1 MRHGAVPMILIAV
14 AAILIAGGLLLRAG
28 YRHGRP
34 QPQGLEVLYRP
45 LRSPED
51 IESLSGP
58 AVPPVTYTR
67 GVSLADL
74 PVDEKKQKFFDM
86 LLPSVLIAKHKL
98 ANLRR
103 EIARIDSL
111 SERTS
116 EEELWLQAMLER
128 YRAENARQLMLRLRD
143 HPNSLVMAQAALE
156 SGWGTS
162 RFFREGLNLFGVW
175 SFDENEPRMP
185 AGETR
190 GDCRV
195 YVKRYPSLL
204 GSVED
209 YFLTLGRGPYSD
221 FRRARTQ
228 VRDPLELAEHLENYS
243 ELGEE
248 YVRRV
253 ALTIRSNDLDRY
265 DAYRLD
271 PLYRSTEGDDTP
283 PGR

>member
-1 MRHGAVPMILIAV
+1 MRHTAASMIAVAV

-28 YRHGRP
+28 YRERRP
-34 QPQGLEVLYRP
+34 QPDGLEVLYQP

-51 IESLSGP
+51 IRRLSGP
-58 AVPPVTYTR
+58 VVPPVTYTR
-67 GVSLADL
+67 GASLASL
-74 PVDEKKQKFFDM
+74 PVDEKKQTFFDM

-98 ANLRR
+98 ANLRE

-111 SERTS
+111 AERTP
-116 EEELWLQAMLER
+116 EEELWLEGMLDR
-128 YRAENARQLMLRLRD
+128 YRAENTRQLMLRLRD

-175 SFDENEPRMP
+175 SFDENEPRIP
-185 AGETR
+185 AAETR
-190 GDCRV
+190 GDHRV
-195 YVKRYPSLL
+195 YVKRYRSLL

-228 VRDPLELAEHLENYS
+228 VRDPLRLSEHLENYS

-271 PLYRSTEGDDTP
+271 PRYRTAEGD
-283 PGR
+283 